1 MNFTGINPA
10 ILELMLGSGS
20 QTTTAPTTDPT
31 YSSGF
36 DYARSIAGGIPASQ
50 MIASGVS
57 YSPDQPGG
65 YTQADL
71 NRPVL
76 PEIPVQPLPEPIIE
90 EPIIEEP
97 ITGPIEPGFDGG
109 FDFSNIPGYGDQDS
123 GFNFGG
129 FNPRG
134 LPGINFLENLP
145 NIQNLPNQNIDF
157 SQIDYSR
164 IQPNFEMPK
173 ITQPIIQPKGGL
185 LGGIG
190 RGISGLQGI
199 QKDFT
204 GFKEDLKNKAANKV
218 LGLFGI

>member
-1 MNFTGINPA
+1 MNFTGINPE
-10 ILELMLGSGS
+10 ILDLMLGSGS
-20 QTTTAPTTDPT
+20 QTTAPTTDPT

-76 PEIPVQPLPEPIIE
+76 PELPVQPLPQPV
-90 EPIIEEP
+90 IEEP
-97 ITGPIEPGFDGG
+97 ITGPVEPGFDGG
-109 FDFSNIPGYGDQDS
+109 FDYSKIPGYENLDR

-134 LPGINFLENLP
+134 LPGMNFLENLP
-145 NIQNLPNQNIDF
+145 YQNMDF

-164 IQPNFEMPK
+164 IQPNIGNIPISQPSIEPK
-173 ITQPIIQPKGGL
+173 TGL

-190 RGISGLQGI
+190 RGISGLQGM

>member
-1 MNFTGINPA
+1 MNFTGINPE

-20 QTTTAPTTDPT
+20 QTTTPTTDPT

-76 PEIPVQPLPEPIIE
+76 PELPVQPLPQPV
-90 EPIIEEP
+90 IEEP
-97 ITGPIEPGFDGG
+97 ITGPVEPGFDGG
-109 FDFSNIPGYGDQDS
+109 FDFSKIPGYEDFDR

-134 LPGINFLENLP
+134 LPGMNFLE
-145 NIQNLPNQNIDF
+145 NLPNQNIDF

-164 IQPNFEMPK
+164 IQPNFQMPQ
-173 ITQPIIQPKGGL
+173 ITQPITQPKGGL
-185 LGGIG
+185 FGGIG
-190 RGISGLQGI
+190 RGISGLQGM

-218 LGLFGI
+218 RGLFGI

>member
-1 MNFTGINPA
+1 MNFTGYPGINPEL
-10 ILELMLGSGS
+10 LELLGMGS

-57 YSPDQPGG
+57 YSPDQPSG

-76 PEIPVQPLPEPIIE
+76 PELPVQPLPQPV
-90 EPIIEEP
+90 IEEP
-97 ITGPIEPGFDGG
+97 ITGPVEPGFDGG
-109 FDFSNIPGYGDQDS
+109 FDYSKIPGYDNLVDR

-134 LPGINFLENLP
+134 LPGMNFLENLP
-145 NIQNLPNQNIDF
+145 YQNMDF

-164 IQPNFEMPK
+164 IQPNFEMPQ
-173 ITQPIIQPKGGL
+173 ITQPITQPKGGL

-190 RGISGLQGI
+190 RGISGLQGM

>member
-20 QTTTAPTTDPT
+20 QTTTPTTDPT

-76 PEIPVQPLPEPIIE
+76 PELPVQPLPQPIIE

-97 ITGPIEPGFDGG
+97 ITGPVEPGFDGEY
-109 FDFSNIPGYGDQDS
+109 DFRNIPGFDDFDRGY
-123 GFNFGG
+123 NFGG

-134 LPGINFLENLP
+134 LPGMNFLENLP
-145 NIQNLPNQNIDF
+145 NIQNLPYQDMDFTKMDF
-157 SQIDYSR
+157 SQIR
-164 IQPNFEMPK
+164 PNFEMPQ
-173 ITQPIIQPKGGL
+173 ITQPTIEPRTGL

-190 RGISGLQGI
+190 RGISGLQGM
-199 QKDFT
+199 QQDFT

>member
-1 MNFTGINPA
+1 MNFTGYPGINPEL
-10 ILELMLGSGS
+10 LELLGMGS

-76 PEIPVQPLPEPIIE
+76 PELPVQPLPQPV
-90 EPIIEEP
+90 IEEP
-97 ITGPIEPGFDGG
+97 ITGPAEPGFDGG
-109 FDFSNIPGYGDQDS
+109 FDYSKIPGYENLDR

-134 LPGINFLENLP
+134 LPGMNFLENLP

-164 IQPNFEMPK
+164 IQPNFEMPQ
-173 ITQPIIQPKGGL
+173 ITQPITQPKGGL

-190 RGISGLQGI
+190 RGISGLQGM

>member
-1 MNFTGINPA
+1 MNFTGMPPGMTPEMLA
-10 ILELMLGSGS
+10 EMLGIGG
-20 QTTTAPTTDPT
+20 QTTAQSAPRPDTN

-50 MIASGVS
+50 MIAPGVS
-57 YSPDQPGG
+57 YSPNQPSG
-65 YTQADL
+65 YTQQDL

-76 PEIPVQPLPEPIIE
+76 PELPVQPLPQ
-90 EPIIEEP
+90 PIIEEP

-109 FDFSNIPGYGDQDS
+109 YDFSNLPGYEDFDS

-129 FNPRG
+129 FNRGG
-134 LPGINFLENLP
+134 LPDFNFLG
-145 NIQNLPNQNIDF
+145 NLPNQGMDF
-157 SQIDYSR
+157 SNIDYSKL
-164 IQPNFEMPK
+164 QPNINFSMPN
-173 ITQPIIQPKGGL
+173 IPQPIKDSKGGL

-190 RGISGLQGI
+190 RGVTGLQGM

-218 LGLFGI
+218 RGLFGI

>member
-10 ILELMLGSGS
+10 ILELILGSGS
-20 QTTTAPTTDPT
+20 QTTTPTTDPT

-65 YTQADL
+65 YTQKDL
-71 NRPVL
+71 DMIAAGPAPVM
-76 PEIPVQPLPEPIIE
+76 PEPPTTGEVATIE
-90 EPIIEEP
+90 DQMPDAPPGVQEPTP
-97 ITGPIEPGFDGG
+97 YVPGGTSFTGIPDFLKGLDFSFLENL
-109 FDFSNIPGYGDQDS
+109 DFSNLPGYGD
-123 GFNFGG
+123 
-129 FNPRG
+129 
-134 LPGINFLENLP
+134 
-145 NIQNLPNQNIDF
+145 QNIDF

-164 IQPNFEMPK
+164 IQPNFEMPQ

>member
-1 MNFTGINPA
+1 MNFTGINPE

-20 QTTTAPTTDPT
+20 QTTTPTTDPT

-57 YSPDQPGG
+57 YSPDQPSG

-76 PEIPVQPLPEPIIE
+76 PELPVQPLPQPIIE
-90 EPIIEEP
+90 NPF
-97 ITGPIEPGFDGG
+97 TGPVEPGFGG
-109 FDFSNIPGYGDQDS
+109 DFDFSKIPGYENFDR

-134 LPGINFLENLP
+134 LPGMNFLENLP

-164 IQPNFEMPK
+164 IQPNFEMPQ
-173 ITQPIIQPKGGL
+173 ITQPITQPKGGL
-185 LGGIG
+185 FGGIG
-190 RGISGLQGI
+190 RGISGLQGM

-218 LGLFGI
+218 RGLFGI

>member
-1 MNFTGINPA
+1 MNFTGINPE

-20 QTTTAPTTDPT
+20 QTTTPTTDPT

-57 YSPDQPGG
+57 YSPDQPSG

-76 PEIPVQPLPEPIIE
+76 PELPVQPLPQPIIE
-90 EPIIEEP
+90 NPF
-97 ITGPIEPGFDGG
+97 TGPVEPGFGG
-109 FDFSNIPGYGDQDS
+109 DFDFSKIPGYENFDR

-134 LPGINFLENLP
+134 LPGMNFLENLP
-145 NIQNLPNQNIDF
+145 YQNMDF
-157 SQIDYSR
+157 SKIDYSR
-164 IQPNFEMPK
+164 IQPNFEMPQ
-173 ITQPIIQPKGGL
+173 ITQPTTKPKGGL
-185 LGGIG
+185 FGGIG
-190 RGISGLQGI
+190 RGISGLQGM

>member
-1 MNFTGINPA
+1 MNFTGINPE

-20 QTTTAPTTDPT
+20 QTTTPTTDPT

-57 YSPDQPGG
+57 YSPDQPSG

-76 PEIPVQPLPEPIIE
+76 PELPVQPLPQPIIE
-90 EPIIEEP
+90 NPF
-97 ITGPIEPGFDGG
+97 TGPVEPGFGG
-109 FDFSNIPGYGDQDS
+109 DFDFSKIPGYENFDR

-134 LPGINFLENLP
+134 LPGMNFLENLP
-145 NIQNLPNQNIDF
+145 YQNMDF
-157 SQIDYSR
+157 SKIDYSR
-164 IQPNFEMPK
+164 IQPNFEMPQ
-173 ITQPIIQPKGGL
+173 ITQPTTEPKGGL
-185 LGGIG
+185 FGGIG
-190 RGISGLQGI
+190 RGILGLQGM

>member
-1 MNFTGINPA
+1 MNFTGINPE
-10 ILELMLGSGS
+10 ILDLMLGSGS

-57 YSPDQPGG
+57 YSPDQPSG

-76 PEIPVQPLPEPIIE
+76 PELPVQPLPQPV
-90 EPIIEEP
+90 IEEP
-97 ITGPIEPGFDGG
+97 ITSPVEPGFDGG
-109 FDFSNIPGYGDQDS
+109 FDYSKIPGYDNLVDR

-134 LPGINFLENLP
+134 LPGMNFLENLP
-145 NIQNLPNQNIDF
+145 YQNMDF

-164 IQPNFEMPK
+164 IQQPNIGNIP
-173 ITQPIIQPKGGL
+173 ISQPSVEPRTGL

-190 RGISGLQGI
+190 RGISGLQGM

>member
-1 MNFTGINPA
+1 MNFTGINPE

-76 PEIPVQPLPEPIIE
+76 PELPVQPLPQPIIE
-90 EPIIEEP
+90 EPF
-97 ITGPIEPGFDGG
+97 TGPVEPGFGG
-109 FDFSNIPGYGDQDS
+109 DFDFSKIPGYENFDR

-134 LPGINFLENLP
+134 LPGMNFLENLP
-145 NIQNLPNQNIDF
+145 YQNMDF
-157 SQIDYSR
+157 SKIDYSR
-164 IQPNFEMPK
+164 IQPNFEMPQ
-173 ITQPIIQPKGGL
+173 ITQPTTEPKGGL
-185 LGGIG
+185 FGGIG
-190 RGISGLQGI
+190 RGISGLQGM

>member
-1 MNFTGINPA
+1 MNFTGINPE
-10 ILELMLGSGS
+10 ILDLILGSGS

-76 PEIPVQPLPEPIIE
+76 PELPVQPLPQPVIE

-97 ITGPIEPGFDGG
+97 ITGPVEPGFDGEY
-109 FDFSNIPGYGDQDS
+109 DFKS
-123 GFNFGG
+123 
-129 FNPRG
+129 
-134 LPGINFLENLP
+134 
-145 NIQNLPNQNIDF
+145 
-157 SQIDYSR
+157 
-164 IQPNFEMPK
+164 K
-173 ITQPIIQPKGGL
+173 I
-185 LGGIG
+185 
-190 RGISGLQGI
+190 
-199 QKDFT
+199 
-204 GFKEDLKNKAANKV
+204 FKNTKNDLKLVIKNYDKLIEAFRGTKFESMPQYCKIILPLVEAP
-218 LGLFGI
+218 

>member
-1 MNFTGINPA
+1 MNFTGYPGINPEL
-10 ILELMLGSGS
+10 LELLGMGS

-76 PEIPVQPLPEPIIE
+76 PELPVQPLPQPV
-90 EPIIEEP
+90 IEEP
-97 ITGPIEPGFDGG
+97 ITGPVEPGFDGG
-109 FDFSNIPGYGDQDS
+109 FDYSKIPGYENLDR

-145 NIQNLPNQNIDF
+145 YQNMDF

-164 IQPNFEMPK
+164 IQ
-173 ITQPIIQPKGGL
+173 QPPIGNIPISQPSVEPRTGL

-190 RGISGLQGI
+190 RGISGLQGM

>member
-1 MNFTGINPA
+1 MNFTGINPE
-10 ILELMLGSGS
+10 ILDLMLGSGS
-20 QTTTAPTTDPT
+20 QTTAPTTDPT

-57 YSPDQPGG
+57 YSPDQPSG

-76 PEIPVQPLPEPIIE
+76 PELPVQPLPQ
-90 EPIIEEP
+90 PIIEEP
-97 ITGPIEPGFDGG
+97 ITGPVEPGFDGEY
-109 FDFSNIPGYGDQDS
+109 DFRNIPGFEDFDRGY
-123 GFNFGG
+123 NFSG

-134 LPGINFLENLP
+134 LPGMNFLENLP
-145 NIQNLPNQNIDF
+145 NIQNLPYQDMDFTKMDF
-157 SQIDYSR
+157 SQIR
-164 IQPNFEMPK
+164 PNFEMPQ
-173 ITQPIIQPKGGL
+173 ITQPTIEPRTGL

-190 RGISGLQGI
+190 RGISGLQGM

>member
-1 MNFTGINPA
+1 MNFTGYPGINPEL
-10 ILELMLGSGS
+10 LELLGMGS
-20 QTTTAPTTDPT
+20 QTTAAPTTDPT

-76 PEIPVQPLPEPIIE
+76 PELPVQPLPQPV
-90 EPIIEEP
+90 IEEP

-109 FDFSNIPGYGDQDS
+109 FDFSNIPGYGDQDR

-134 LPGINFLENLP
+134 LPGMNFLENLP

-164 IQPNFEMPK
+164 IQPNFEMPQ
-173 ITQPIIQPKGGL
+173 ITQPITQPKGGL
-185 LGGIG
+185 FGGIG
-190 RGISGLQGI
+190 RGISGLQGM

-218 LGLFGI
+218 RGLFGI

>member
-1 MNFTGINPA
+1 MNFTGINPE

-20 QTTTAPTTDPT
+20 QTTAPTTDPT

-76 PEIPVQPLPEPIIE
+76 PELPVQPLPQPIIE
-90 EPIIEEP
+90 NPF
-97 ITGPIEPGFDGG
+97 TGPVEPGFGG
-109 FDFSNIPGYGDQDS
+109 DFDFSKIPGYENFDR

-134 LPGINFLENLP
+134 LPGMNFLE
-145 NIQNLPNQNIDF
+145 NLPNQNIDF

-164 IQPNFEMPK
+164 IQPNFQMPQ
-173 ITQPIIQPKGGL
+173 ITQPITQPKGGL
-185 LGGIG
+185 FGGIG
-190 RGISGLQGI
+190 RGISGLQGM

-218 LGLFGI
+218 RGLFGI

>member
-1 MNFTGINPA
+1 MNFTGINPE
-10 ILELMLGSGS
+10 ILDLMLGSGS
-20 QTTTAPTTDPT
+20 QTTTPTTDPT

-76 PEIPVQPLPEPIIE
+76 PELPVQPLPQ
-90 EPIIEEP
+90 PIIEEP
-97 ITGPIEPGFDGG
+97 ITGPVEPGFED
-109 FDFSNIPGYGDQDS
+109 FDRGY
-123 GFNFGG
+123 NFGG

-134 LPGINFLENLP
+134 LPGMNFLENLP
-145 NIQNLPNQNIDF
+145 NIQNLPYQDMDFTKMDF
-157 SQIDYSR
+157 SQIR
-164 IQPNFEMPK
+164 PNFEMPQ
-173 ITQPIIQPKGGL
+173 ITQPTIEPRTGL

-190 RGISGLQGI
+190 RGISGLQGM

>member
-1 MNFTGINPA
+1 MNFTGINPE
-10 ILELMLGSGS
+10 ILDLMLGSGS
-20 QTTTAPTTDPT
+20 QTTAPTTDPT

-76 PEIPVQPLPEPIIE
+76 PELPVQPLPQPIIE
-90 EPIIEEP
+90 NPF
-97 ITGPIEPGFDGG
+97 TGPVEPGFGG
-109 FDFSNIPGYGDQDS
+109 DFDFSKIPGYENFDR

-134 LPGINFLENLP
+134 LPGMNFLE
-145 NIQNLPNQNIDF
+145 NLPNQNIDF

-164 IQPNFEMPK
+164 IQPNFQMPQ
-173 ITQPIIQPKGGL
+173 ITQPITQPKGGL
-185 LGGIG
+185 FGGIG
-190 RGISGLQGI
+190 RGISGLQGM

-218 LGLFGI
+218 RGLFGI

>member
-1 MNFTGINPA
+1 MNFTGINPE

-20 QTTTAPTTDPT
+20 QTTAPTTDPT

-76 PEIPVQPLPEPIIE
+76 PELPVQPLPQ
-90 EPIIEEP
+90 PIIEEP
-97 ITGPIEPGFDGG
+97 ITGPTEPGFGG
-109 FDFSNIPGYGDQDS
+109 DFDFSKIPGYENFDR

-134 LPGINFLENLP
+134 LPGMNFLE
-145 NIQNLPNQNIDF
+145 NLPNQNIDF

-164 IQPNFEMPK
+164 IQPNFQMPQ
-173 ITQPIIQPKGGL
+173 ITQPITQPKGGL
-185 LGGIG
+185 FGGIG
-190 RGISGLQGI
+190 RGISGLQGM

-218 LGLFGI
+218 RGLFGI

>member
-20 QTTTAPTTDPT
+20 QTTTPTTDPT

-145 NIQNLPNQNIDF
+145 NIQNLPYQNMDF

>member
-1 MNFTGINPA
+1 MNFTGINPE
-10 ILELMLGSGS
+10 ILDLMLGSGS
-20 QTTTAPTTDPT
+20 QTTAPTTDPT

-76 PEIPVQPLPEPIIE
+76 PELPVQPLPQ
-90 EPIIEEP
+90 PIIEEP
-97 ITGPIEPGFDGG
+97 ITGPVEPGFGGEPGYGGG
-109 FDFSNIPGYGDQDS
+109 FIPGYGDQDR
-123 GFNFGG
+123 GYNFGG

-134 LPGINFLENLP
+134 LPGMNFLENLP
-145 NIQNLPNQNIDF
+145 YQNMDF
-157 SQIDYSR
+157 SKIDYSR
-164 IQPNFEMPK
+164 IQPNFEMPQ
-173 ITQPIIQPKGGL
+173 ITQPTIESRTGL

-190 RGISGLQGI
+190 RGISGLQGM
-199 QKDFT
+199 QQDFT

>member
-1 MNFTGINPA
+1 MNFTGINPE
-10 ILELMLGSGS
+10 ILDLMLGSGS
-20 QTTTAPTTDPT
+20 QTTAPTTDPT

-76 PEIPVQPLPEPIIE
+76 PELPVQPLPQPV
-90 EPIIEEP
+90 IEEP
-97 ITGPIEPGFDGG
+97 ITGPVEPGFDGG
-109 FDFSNIPGYGDQDS
+109 FDYSKIPGYENLDR

-134 LPGINFLENLP
+134 LPGMNFLENLP
-145 NIQNLPNQNIDF
+145 YQDMDF
-157 SQIDYSR
+157 SNIDYSQL
-164 IQPNFEMPK
+164 QPNIGDIQISQPATEPK
-173 ITQPIIQPKGGL
+173 TGL

-190 RGISGLQGI
+190 RGITGLQGM

-204 GFKEDLKNKAANKV
+204 GFKEDIKNKAANKV